1 MADYQLT
8 NSAEAAIDDIYEY
21 SILTCGLKQASE
33 YVQGL
38 HQCFSI
44 LADNPRLGRDVSH
57 LKADYRRHQY
67 EQHAVYYKITKT
79 GVLITRILGPGQDPA
94 KNVA

>member
-1 MADYQLT
+1 MYR
-8 NSAEAAIDDIYEY
+8 
-21 SILTCGLKQASE
+21 
-33 YVQGL
+33 VL

-67 EQHAVYYKITKT
+67 EQHAVYYQITKT

-94 KNVA
+94 KNVARIFLYDIGGVGCQFRIIFLSQNEKILCITL